1 MLLDVHFPTT
11 DGRELVFA
19 RYTEPEGSTTPT
31 RPTRLGPARAGPTP
45 HQRKMRGRGVA
56 VNAEGCWDWWGYT
69 GGNYAAQAALQ
80 MTAIMNMVNKIT
92 SGY

>member
-31 RPTRLGPARAGPTP
+31 RPTRLGPARAGSTQN
-45 HQRKMRGRGVA
+45 HCKIHSRGVGQTFSA
-56 VNAEGCWDWWGYT
+56 RPLIFLGFPSPT
-69 GGNYAAQAALQ
+69 RP
-80 MTAIMNMVNKIT
+80 
-92 SGY
+92 SGERPVSLSFATVSP